1 MHWTPNLFKVPY
13 GNIGKQFVSE
23 LARLYN
29 AFVLHSALE
38 VIALK
43 AAIVMPLLLLQKPAI
58 NTKAKD
64 LRTCLQRWLNTRFD
78 GDLND
83 LLTEGTTLQQR
94 IQRSSLRNDRN
105 DHNNLSHSF
114 SGSMLQG
121 KTSAATRLLSD
132 HPKGAPLHLDDHINN
147 KSVRDILQDKHPARQ
162 LPHPDS
168 LIINDPKYDPTNDP
182 TSVHPVLFESI
193 DASLI
198 RHTALQVNG
207 AAGPSGLDAL
217 CWRRLCTSF
226 KSASLDLC
234 QSLAHVA
241 KRLCTEFVDPSII
254 APLLSSRLIA
264 LNKNPGVRPIGIS
277 NTDRRI
283 ITKAILSIVR
293 QDILDATGSL
303 QLCAGQTSGIESAV
317 HAARALF
324 QQSDTEAVL
333 LVDASNAFNSLNRSS
348 ALLNIK
354 RLCPAFATILI
365 NTYRNPID
373 LFVDGN
379 VLHSD
384 EGTTQG
390 DPLAMQMYALATI
403 PLIKNLNDN
412 FNDIT
417 QIWYAD
423 DACATGRIT
432 RLRRWW
438 NLLSTEGAKF

>member
-23 LARLYN
+23 IARLYN
-29 AFVLHSALE
+29 AFASHSAME

-43 AAIVMPLLLLQKPAI
+43 AAVVMPLLLLQKPAI

-64 LRTCLQRWLNTRFD
+64 LRTCLQRRLNTWLD

-83 LLTEGTTLQQR
+83 LLTEGSTLQQR
-94 IQRSSLRNDRN
+94 IQRSSLRNN
-105 DHNNLSHSF
+105 HNNLSRSF
-114 SGSMLQG
+114 AGSMLQG
-121 KTSAATRLLSD
+121 KTSTAIRLLSD
-132 HPKGAPLHLDDHINN
+132 QPKGAPLHLDDYINN

-162 LPHPDS
+162 PPHPDS
-168 LIINDPKYDPTNDP
+168 LIDNDP

-198 RHTALQVNG
+198 RHTALQVTG

-303 QLCAGQTSGIESAV
+303 QLCAGQTSGTESAV

-324 QQSDTEAVL
+324 QQADTEAVL

-348 ALLNIK
+348 ALLNIQ
-354 RLCPAFATILI
+354 RLCHGPAFAMILI

-390 DPLAMQMYALATI
+390 DPLPCKCT
-403 PLIKNLNDN
+403 P
-412 FNDIT
+412 
-417 QIWYAD
+417 
-423 DACATGRIT
+423 
-432 RLRRWW
+432 
-438 NLLSTEGAKF
+438 